1 MAIFK
6 VHLKPLKLD
15 DTVDIDLLARQTPG
29 FSGADIANVCNE
41 AALIAARH
49 NKEAVGRQDF
59 LDAVDRIIGGL
70 EKKTRV
76 MTADEKRTIALH
88 EAGHATVSWFLKYA
102 NPLVKVTIV
111 PRGQALGAAWYL
123 PEERNITTK
132 EQMLD
137 EICATLGGRAAEE
150 LFTGHISSG
159 ALNDLETVTKRS
171 YGMVAYLGMSDE
183 LPNLCYYN
191 NQEYNFT
198 KPFSEKTAEVIDKEV
213 GRLIAQQYERAKG
226 LLQEHADGH
235 ARLAQLL
242 IDREVIFAEDVE
254 AIFGKRP
261 WKSRADELLEEENKK
276 PAPQLPE
283 SEVATSDAHGLPT
296 SGETTE
302 TATGKTDTTPET
314 TDATAGQPTQDIRS
328 VETAEDKTDKEART

>member
-1 MAIFK
+1 M
-6 VHLKPLKLD
+6 
-15 DTVDIDLLARQTPG
+15 
-29 FSGADIANVCNE
+29 
-41 AALIAARH
+41 
-49 NKEAVGRQDF
+49 
-59 LDAVDRIIGGL
+59 
-70 EKKTRV
+70 
-76 MTADEKRTIALH
+76 
-88 EAGHATVSWFLKYA
+88 
-102 NPLVKVTIV
+102 KVTIV

-283 SEVATSDAHGLPT
+283 SEVATSDTHGLPT
-296 SGETTE
+296 SGKTTE